1 MAPVDFKPELNK
13 PQPPAEYCVV
23 SYPAPGVL
31 LVRLN
36 RPKELNCINMD
47 GHAELDAIWQWMDE
61 EPNLSVGI
69 VTGTGRAFCA
79 GADLKE
85 WNTSNSKGRRRTT
98 MPPSGFGAISRR
110 TGRKP
115 IIAAVNGI
123 AFGGGTELIVN
134 CDLVVAS
141 RKATFALP
149 EVKRGVVAFAGAL
162 PRIVRTI
169 GRQRAMEMAL
179 TGRTVPADEAYQW
192 GLVNK
197 VVGDGEGEVVAAA
210 VDYAKMIA
218 ENSPDA
224 VIIATTSFPR
234 LLAANNMSSYS
245 IGSLKYISRDQLAEY
260 IRTKKPGVSVI
271 DVRDSDYIGGH
282 IMGCQNV
289 PVHTHDFKMPELAR
303 TLADQEAVI
312 FHCSLSQQRGP
323 KSALN
328 YLRERERMGMTKDG
342 GDERQKV
349 YVLEGGFSKW
359 QEAYGEDK
367 ELTEA
372 YVKDLWE

>member
-1 MAPVDFKPELNK
+1 MAPVDSKPELNK

-85 WNTSNSKGRRRTT
+85 WNTSNSKGRKRTT

-210 VDYAKMIA
+210 IDYAKMIA

-224 VIIATTSFPR
+224 VIVSREGIKMGWEGIGAEDATRMANDTWYPR
-234 LLAANNMSSYS
+234 LAAGEN
-245 IGSLKYISRDQLAEY
+245 IQEGVRAFVEKR
-260 IRTKKPGVSVI
+260 KP
-271 DVRDSDYIGGH
+271 
-282 IMGCQNV
+282 
-289 PVHTHDFKMPELAR
+289 
-303 TLADQEAVI
+303 
-312 FHCSLSQQRGP
+312 
-323 KSALN
+323 
-328 YLRERERMGMTKDG
+328 
-342 GDERQKV
+342 
-349 YVLEGGFSKW
+349 KW
-359 QEAYGEDK
+359 RPAK
-367 ELTEA
+367 L
-372 YVKDLWE
+372 